1 MESIKTSLSA
11 ALESAYGEFTVVMD
25 DSDKGFSICIHQ
37 YNQHVIYIR
46 PDDRETHYLCH
57 YAHRDDLERT
67 EDDNKERQEWKQQ
80 AVFQLARTYKG
91 GLSKYV
97 EVAMQY
103 VASATERMELYR
115 EVSGRGAY
123 HRVRTFAEVV
133 LDHQRNPKPKRPDPT
148 IPPPVC
154 KRHNAEY
161 KKVVKRKRIQE
172 ALALGRSVREKREE
186 SYVWR
191 P

>member
-1 MESIKTSLSA
+1 MEAIKTALHA
-11 ALESAYGEFTVVMD
+11 ALQSAYGEFTLDMGED
-25 DSDKGFSICIHQ
+25 RGFSICVHK
-37 YNQHVIYIR
+37 YREHVVYIR
-46 PDDRETHYLCH
+46 PNDRETQFMCH

-67 EDDNKERQEWKQQ
+67 AANSSEMQEWKQQ
-80 AVFQLARTYKG
+80 AVFQLARTYTG
-91 GLSKYV
+91 GMKLYV
-97 EVAMQY
+97 KVAMQY

-133 LDHQRNPKPKRPDPT
+133 LDQQHNPKPRRPPPI
-148 IPPPVC
+148 IPPPPC
-154 KRHNAEY
+154 RRHNDVYREAG
-161 KKVVKRKRIQE
+161 KRKRIQE
-172 ALALGRSVREKREE
+172 ALALGRSVWEKREE